1 MYLKCCNRETPMK
14 LSFLNMVKKEDSET
28 ESSAAPAVEV
38 HETAE
43 ASQDEAQS
51 KGKHGKDF
59 CCGSCS

>member
-1 MYLKCCNRETPMK
+1 MK

>member
-1 MYLKCCNRETPMK
+1 MK
-14 LSFLNMVKKEDSET
+14 LSFLSIVMKEGT
-28 ESSAAPAVEV
+28 EAESTVAPAVEV

-51 KGKHGKDF
+51 KGKHGEDF